1 MDNET
6 PNILVV
12 EDNSEVLDVIIKIL
26 EYAGYKPQ
34 GLTRYNELVWENI
47 ENTHP
52 KLIIL
57 DVMLNG
63 ADGRDLAREL
73 KHSKETENVPIL
85 MISAY
90 TNVKPSVLKAGAD
103 DFLAKPFGMEELIQ
117 KVETNLLN

>member
-73 KHSKETENVPIL
+73 KNSKETENVPIL